1 MAKLILKREVIELRK
16 QGKSYSDIRKIVKVS
31 KSSLSLWLK
40 DVLLTDDQKI
50 ALKDR
55 RKRAV
60 ETYRKTMKLKR
71 LRRNSSYYLNQIN
84 KWIPLSDRE
93 VFIAGLFLYLG
104 EGNKVSRSSV
114 GITNTDSSVVKF
126 ALYWI
131 INSLEVP
138 KEKIRIQLHL
148 YNDMNI
154 ETEIKFWL
162 NELKMN
168 RSCLVKPYIKKSFR
182 TSLDQKGYGHGTC
195 GLFVHNTVIKENVL
209 MAIRA
214 ITDNYS
220 INPNK
225 FDIIQ

>member
-1 MAKLILKREVIELRK
+1 MTKILLKRKVVELRK
-16 QGKSYSDIRKIVKVS
+16 QGKSYSDILKIIKVS

-40 DVLLTDDQKI
+40 DVPLTNDQK
-50 ALKDR
+50 LGLVDR

-71 LRRNSSYYLNQIN
+71 LRRNSSYYVNQIN
-84 KWIPLSDRE
+84 KWIPLTDRE

-104 EGNKVSRSSV
+104 EGNKVSRNSI
-114 GITNTDSSVVKF
+114 GITNTDPSVVKF

-138 KEKIRIQLHL
+138 KDKIRVQLHL
-148 YNDMNI
+148 YNDMDI
-154 ETEIKFWL
+154 EKEINFWL
-162 NELKMN
+162 TELKMDK
-168 RSCLVKPYIKKSFR
+168 SCLVKPYIKKSFR
-182 TSLDQKGYGHGTC
+182 TSLDQKGFGHGTC
-195 GLFVHNTVIKENVL
+195 SLVVHNTVIKENIL

-220 INPNK
+220 INPAK
-225 FDIIQ
+225 FDIIH

>member
-114 GITNTDSSVVKF
+114 GIPNTDSSVVKF
-126 ALYWI
+126 ALYWF
-131 INSLEVP
+131 INSLEVT
-138 KEKIRIQLHL
+138 K
-148 YNDMNI
+148 
-154 ETEIKFWL
+154 
-162 NELKMN
+162 
-168 RSCLVKPYIKKSFR
+168 
-182 TSLDQKGYGHGTC
+182 
-195 GLFVHNTVIKENVL
+195 
-209 MAIRA
+209 
-214 ITDNYS
+214 
-220 INPNK
+220 
-225 FDIIQ
+225 